1 MKRTQRKDALRN
13 IGRQKVSYLSIVV
26 IALLGVTMFLGMNYS
41 AAAIGK
47 NGTDFYNDVHFRDIE
62 IISTRLLSPEDMD
75 VLRGI
80 EGVQDVEGIV
90 MTQAKAG
97 SGTSRKSVIATTYS
111 QRINCPMIVEGQLPH
126 EAGSCAVEENLAQQ
140 MGWKVGD
147 RIEITDPEGKQA
159 LFLKDRQFLIT
170 GLVDHPDHVCDSVPD
185 TLYVLLTPEAFDL
198 DIFAGSYM
206 KAELMV
212 DAPREDGRFDD
223 GYRAAVTEVKNKIDA
238 VSEERASIRQEEV
251 DRQIDQAAQENLLS
265 GWERLEEAKEGV
277 RKLIRDKLTETLGA
291 EYTDTILWAS
301 KQAVDLDDPHTEA
314 VTFWLTETI
323 QANLRL
329 SLRENVE
336 NMLASLEPPDL
347 VLQGAFVYLGGEGE
361 YAPEEAIALL
371 SDRIMIGL
379 EAYDEKYVEL
389 ASSCVLWDETHES
402 YLDGTLWEKIGLPGV
417 CRWIV
422 TDTSGNMSFVQ
433 LDSSRDSIARLE
445 MTFSLLFVVVGA
457 LVIYA
462 TVSKMIDEQRSLVG
476 AAKALGFYPREIFA
490 KFLLFGVSG
499 TLLGTLLGVLIAR
512 FGVEPF
518 ILRGYQMYYRAN
530 ISRSMLTVVP
540 TLIVIGVGTLLSVCA
555 VWFACRRLLKMPAVA
570 LLQASTPKGRTK
582 ASGKRSPLP
591 LYSRLILRN
600 IRSDLRRVIV
610 TVVSVAGCCAL
621 VVVGFT
627 LRHAVNGAVEHQFTD
642 VIQYDG
648 VFRFDPSVSF
658 TIESQIDR
666 ALQEAG
672 CETCPA
678 TTMYAT
684 VQVRNLDVEE
694 LYCGDLDRIC
704 QLFRLRDAR
713 TGAPITPSHQ
723 GIYIPKRF
731 SEYFGV
737 RAGDP
742 LTITINATETV
753 TVPVAGV
760 FNTYMNRIM
769 FMSRECFESLF
780 SREPETNAFLVQL
793 HGADANALNQRF
805 TEMIG
810 YEGYTASDAFRKL
823 FQTATSVMNAVVAL
837 FIFMAAVMAG
847 VVLMN
852 LTSIYILQKKR
863 ELTVMRVNG
872 FTTRETIDYVL
883 RETVATTALGILLGV
898 SLGALLGY
906 AIVRTME
913 QPFIQFDRSV
923 SVTAWLI
930 GVAMTVF
937 FTVVVNAIA
946 LRKVKHLKL
955 TDVT

>member
-47 NGTDFYNDVHFRDIE
+47 NGTGFYNDVHFRDIE

-111 QRINCPMIVEGQLPH
+111 QRINYPMIVEGQLPH

-212 DAPREDGRFDD
+212 DAPREDGRFGD
-223 GYRAAVTEVKNKIDA
+223 GYRAAVTEVKHRIDA
-238 VSEERASIRQEEV
+238 VSEERAAIRQEEV

-402 YLDGTLWEKIGLPGV
+402 YLDGTLWE
-417 CRWIV
+417 
-422 TDTSGNMSFVQ
+422 
-433 LDSSRDSIARLE
+433 
-445 MTFSLLFVVVGA
+445 
-457 LVIYA
+457 
-462 TVSKMIDEQRSLVG
+462 RS
-476 AAKALGFYPREIFA
+476 A
-490 KFLLFGVSG
+490 
-499 TLLGTLLGVLIAR
+499 
-512 FGVEPF
+512 
-518 ILRGYQMYYRAN
+518 
-530 ISRSMLTVVP
+530 
-540 TLIVIGVGTLLSVCA
+540 
-555 VWFACRRLLKMPAVA
+555 
-570 LLQASTPKGRTK
+570 
-582 ASGKRSPLP
+582 
-591 LYSRLILRN
+591 
-600 IRSDLRRVIV
+600 
-610 TVVSVAGCCAL
+610 
-621 VVVGFT
+621 
-627 LRHAVNGAVEHQFTD
+627 
-642 VIQYDG
+642 
-648 VFRFDPSVSF
+648 
-658 TIESQIDR
+658 
-666 ALQEAG
+666 
-672 CETCPA
+672 CPA
-678 TTMYAT
+678 
-684 VQVRNLDVEE
+684 
-694 LYCGDLDRIC
+694 
-704 QLFRLRDAR
+704 
-713 TGAPITPSHQ
+713 S
-723 GIYIPKRF
+723 
-731 SEYFGV
+731 
-737 RAGDP
+737 
-742 LTITINATETV
+742 
-753 TVPVAGV
+753 
-760 FNTYMNRIM
+760 
-769 FMSRECFESLF
+769 
-780 SREPETNAFLVQL
+780 
-793 HGADANALNQRF
+793 AD
-805 TEMIG
+805 G
-810 YEGYTASDAFRKL
+810 S
-823 FQTATSVMNAVVAL
+823 
-837 FIFMAAVMAG
+837 
-847 VVLMN
+847 
-852 LTSIYILQKKR
+852 
-863 ELTVMRVNG
+863 
-872 FTTRETIDYVL
+872 
-883 RETVATTALGILLGV
+883 
-898 SLGALLGY
+898 
-906 AIVRTME
+906 
-913 QPFIQFDRSV
+913 
-923 SVTAWLI
+923 
-930 GVAMTVF
+930 
-937 FTVVVNAIA
+937 
-946 LRKVKHLKL
+946 
-955 TDVT
+955 

>member
-1 MKRTQRKDALRN
+1 M
-13 IGRQKVSYLSIVV
+13 SYLSIVV

-47 NGTDFYNDVHFRDIE
+47 NGADFYNDVHFRDIE
-62 IISTRLLSPEDMD
+62 IVSTRLLSQEDMD
-75 VLRGI
+75 ILRGI
-80 EGVQDVEGIV
+80 EGVRDVEGVV
-90 MTQAKAG
+90 MTQAKAA
-97 SGTSRKSVIATTYS
+97 SGTSRKNVIATTYS

-147 RIEITDPEGKQA
+147 RVEITDSEGKQA

-185 TLYVLLTPEAFDL
+185 TLYILLTPEAFDL

-238 VSEERASIRQEEV
+238 ISEERASIRQEEE

-291 EYTDTILWAS
+291 EYTDAILWAS

-336 NMLASLEPPDL
+336 NMLASLEPP
-347 VLQGAFVYLGGEGE
+347 
-361 YAPEEAIALL
+361 
-371 SDRIMIGL
+371 

-570 LLQASTPKGRTK
+570 LLQGLDAQGPDQGVREEVPFASLFPADPAEYPFGPSAGDRHRRQRGR
-582 ASGKRSPLP
+582 L
-591 LYSRLILRN
+591 LRPGGGG
-600 IRSDLRRVIV
+600 LHPPPCGERR
-610 TVVSVAGCCAL
+610 
-621 VVVGFT
+621 
-627 LRHAVNGAVEHQFTD
+627 R
-642 VIQYDG
+642 
-648 VFRFDPSVSF
+648 
-658 TIESQIDR
+658 
-666 ALQEAG
+666 
-672 CETCPA
+672 
-678 TTMYAT
+678 
-684 VQVRNLDVEE
+684 
-694 LYCGDLDRIC
+694 
-704 QLFRLRDAR
+704 
-713 TGAPITPSHQ
+713 GAPVH
-723 GIYIPKRF
+723 RC
-731 SEYFGV
+731 
-737 RAGDP
+737 DP
-742 LTITINATETV
+742 I
-753 TVPVAGV
+753 
-760 FNTYMNRIM
+760 
-769 FMSRECFESLF
+769 
-780 SREPETNAFLVQL
+780 
-793 HGADANALNQRF
+793 
-805 TEMIG
+805 
-810 YEGYTASDAFRKL
+810 
-823 FQTATSVMNAVVAL
+823 
-837 FIFMAAVMAG
+837 
-847 VVLMN
+847 
-852 LTSIYILQKKR
+852 
-863 ELTVMRVNG
+863 
-872 FTTRETIDYVL
+872 
-883 RETVATTALGILLGV
+883 
-898 SLGALLGY
+898 
-906 AIVRTME
+906 
-913 QPFIQFDRSV
+913 
-923 SVTAWLI
+923 
-930 GVAMTVF
+930 
-937 FTVVVNAIA
+937 
-946 LRKVKHLKL
+946 
-955 TDVT
+955 

>member
-1 MKRTQRKDALRN
+1 MMT
-13 IGRQKVSYLSIVV
+13 LSI
-26 IALLGVTMFLGMNYS
+26 
-41 AAAIGK
+41 
-47 NGTDFYNDVHFRDIE
+47 DIE
-62 IISTRLLSPEDMD
+62 TRS
-75 VLRGI
+75 
-80 EGVQDVEGIV
+80 
-90 MTQAKAG
+90 
-97 SGTSRKSVIATTYS
+97 S
-111 QRINCPMIVEGQLPH
+111 
-126 EAGSCAVEENLAQQ
+126 
-140 MGWKVGD
+140 
-147 RIEITDPEGKQA
+147 
-159 LFLKDRQFLIT
+159 
-170 GLVDHPDHVCDSVPD
+170 
-185 TLYVLLTPEAFDL
+185 
-198 DIFAGSYM
+198 
-206 KAELMV
+206 
-212 DAPREDGRFDD
+212 
-223 GYRAAVTEVKNKIDA
+223 
-238 VSEERASIRQEEV
+238 
-251 DRQIDQAAQENLLS
+251 
-265 GWERLEEAKEGV
+265 
-277 RKLIRDKLTETLGA
+277 
-291 EYTDTILWAS
+291 
-301 KQAVDLDDPHTEA
+301 VDLTKC
-314 VTFWLTETI
+314 
-323 QANLRL
+323 
-329 SLRENVE
+329 
-336 NMLASLEPPDL
+336 
-347 VLQGAFVYLGGEGE
+347 GVYR
-361 YAPEEAIALL
+361 Y
-371 SDRIMIGL
+371 
-379 EAYDEKYVEL
+379 
-389 ASSCVLWDETHES
+389 ASSPDF
-402 YLDGTLWEKIGLPGV
+402 DI
-417 CRWIV
+417 
-422 TDTSGNMSFVQ
+422 
-433 LDSSRDSIARLE
+433 
-445 MTFSLLFVVVGA
+445 
-457 LVIYA
+457 
-462 TVSKMIDEQRSLVG
+462 
-476 AAKALGFYPREIFA
+476 
-490 KFLLFGVSG
+490 LLFGVSG

-530 ISRSMLTVVP
+530 ISRSTLTVVP
-540 TLIVIGVGTLLSVCA
+540 TLIVVGVGTLLSVCA
-555 VWFACRRLLKMPAVA
+555 VWFACRRLLKIPAVA
-570 LLQASTPKGRTK
+570 LLQASTPKGRNK
-582 ASGKRSPLP
+582 ASGKRSLLP

-642 VIQYDG
+642 VVQYDG
-648 VFRFDPSVSF
+648 VFRFDPSVNF

-672 CETCPA
+672 GETCPA

-694 LYCGDLDRIC
+694 LYCGDLDRLC
-704 QLFRLRDAR
+704 QMFRLRDAR
-713 TGAPITPSHQ
+713 TGEPITPSRQ
-723 GIYIPKRF
+723 GVYIPKRF

-760 FNTYMNRIM
+760 FNNYMNRIM

-780 SREPETNAFLVQL
+780 SREPESNALLVQL
-793 HGADANALNQRF
+793 HGADADALNRRF
-805 TEMIG
+805 TEMNG

-823 FQTATSVMNAVVAL
+823 FQTATSVINAVVVL

-883 RETVATTALGILLGV
+883 RETVATTALGVLLGV

-923 SVTAWLI
+923 SISAWLI

-937 FTVVVNAIA
+937 FTVIVNAVA